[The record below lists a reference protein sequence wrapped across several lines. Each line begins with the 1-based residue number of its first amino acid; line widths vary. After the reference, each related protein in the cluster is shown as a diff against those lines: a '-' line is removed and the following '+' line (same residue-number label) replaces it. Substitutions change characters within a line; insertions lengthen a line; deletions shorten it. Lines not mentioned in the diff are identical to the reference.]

1 MQLLF
6 GGAFRPAGG
15 LLVGLTAGAVALA
28 ALTVTGLG
36 LVAADRHLAA
46 SGGWVATLL
55 ATVLVLTA
63 PLAIGARVELALV
76 LGPLVGIVVHLAVLR
91 AAPSGPAGSVE
102 AEREGRLEV
111 VL

>member
-1 MQLLF
+1 
-6 GGAFRPAGG
+6 
-15 LLVGLTAGAVALA
+15 
-28 ALTVTGLG
+28 
-36 LVAADRHLAA
+36 
-46 SGGWVATLL
+46 
-55 ATVLVLTA
+55 VLVLTA

-102 AEREGRLEV
+102 PEREGRLEV